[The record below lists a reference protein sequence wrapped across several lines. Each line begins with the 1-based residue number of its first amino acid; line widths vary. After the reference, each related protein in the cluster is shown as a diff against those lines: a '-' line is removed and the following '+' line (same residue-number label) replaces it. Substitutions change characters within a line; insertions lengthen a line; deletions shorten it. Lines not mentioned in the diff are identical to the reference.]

1 MNKFRV
7 VVAAVV
13 IAVFVAFGA
22 FLVFNADT
30 ENSTEWERW
39 VYVFGA
45 AEAVAFAAIGWMF
58 GREVNRQRAEKA
70 EEGADKARA
79 DAQSER
85 AKGATLAGLVRAGAA
100 SAGRQGLAE
109 QRAPEGDDL
118 APALDYAAA
127 KYDV

>member
-1 MNKFRV
+1 MHKFRV
-7 VVAAVV
+7 IVAAIV
-13 IAVFVAFGA
+13 IAVFVVFGA

-70 EEGADKARA
+70 EEGAEKART
-79 DAQSER
+79 DAQSEH

-100 SAGRQGLAE
+100 RAGHQGLTE
-109 QRAPEGDDL
+109 QGAPGGDDL
-118 APALDYAAA
+118 AAALDYATK
-127 KYDV
+127 KYGV